1 MHLNLLANIRGRHTI
16 IIYIIYSLHP
26 PNPSLGIIMYRPPPH
41 AIIAADARRL
51 LLFGRWTKRPTV
63 DECRLRRSSRRRRRC
78 CCQSTHHR
86 MVLPA
91 NSVASS
97 SYEYDYDYDV
107 GGGGW
112 PHRRSLSSSSA
123 SASPSASASD
133 PPTPYSK
140 PRNVEL
146 WEELASK
153 ELSRSGMT
161 VESLRSDRV
170 TPVSQGERERERE
183 RFLLRH
189 NIIIG
194 TLLLFL
200 LIHISYFVSFFL
212 PLYIICALLQLSHR
226 RGSPS
231 SPFTTISTI
240 PIRICQLSRQH
251 RFVLF
256 VIAHFLFPLAQYY
269 YIHQPLHGPRP
280 LIASFLRARR
290 VFMNVC
296 HSHSESSIFHPPP
309 PPPRTLSLHKT

>member
-1 MHLNLLANIRGRHTI
+1 MHYACGPAWIFLPADFTYNTLYYFGTVLFYKISRTDSSPDYLTLR
-16 IIYIIYSLHP
+16 YILFASSQQQQH
-26 PNPSLGIIMYRPPPH
+26 NALGIIMYRPPPH

-97 SYEYDYDYDV
+97 SSSYHYDV

-123 SASPSASASD
+123 SASASASD

-170 TPVSQGERERERE
+170 TPVSQGERERERG
-183 RFLLRH
+183 RGFCSV
-189 NIIIG
+189 II
-194 TLLLFL
+194 LLLA
-200 LIHISYFVSFFL
+200 HYYF
-212 PLYIICALLQLSHR
+212 
-226 RGSPS
+226 S
-231 SPFTTISTI
+231 S
-240 PIRICQLSRQH
+240 
-251 RFVLF
+251 
-256 VIAHFLFPLAQYY
+256 
-269 YIHQPLHGPRP
+269 
-280 LIASFLRARR
+280 
-290 VFMNVC
+290 
-296 HSHSESSIFHPPP
+296 
-309 PPPRTLSLHKT
+309 